1 MNNDQMT
8 EARAYLGMD
17 LTLSGKK
24 EEALGHLTWVK
35 EYGDRTLLEYA
46 MAVTELKRLDG
57 NTPKQ

>member
-17 LTLSGKK
+17 LALSGKK

-46 MAVTELKRLDG
+46 MAVTEFKRL
-57 NTPKQ
+57 